1 MNSLPESE
9 LAHQPGNR
17 AFQPGAPTPQH
28 GRVIWILAGEASG
41 DVIGARLM
49 LALHAQDPTLVFAG
63 VGGGRMEALGLHS
76 LFPMSDLAVMGLVE
90 VLPRVRHLRQRLLE
104 AVQDIELRKPDLVV
118 TIDSPGFALR
128 LLQKIENSGF
138 KRVHYVAPQV
148 WAWRENRVKEF
159 PGLWDRLLCLLP
171 FEPEW
176 FAQRGLEAR
185 FVGHPVLQSGV
196 RQGNAARL
204 RTRHTTPET
213 APVLILL
220 PRSRRSSAPTLL
232 PVFRKML
239 DILRKKHP
247 DICPVIPVAPVI
259 APTVRNLIRKWPVQP
274 HIVTDIHDKH
284 DAFAAAQ
291 CALTKSGTSTLEL
304 AMGNVPMVVTYRVNP
319 LTAMMA
325 RRMIKVPYVAMVN
338 LLAGREVVP
347 ERLQENCTPEKLA
360 DMVSKLL
367 DDPAAAKKQQMA
379 FEEVLEKLS
388 PAVGTPADAAAAEIM
403 DLLDEPVSRSS
414 KKKKISE

>member
-1 MNSLPESE
+1 MKFFSKFKKQSSAPIETSE
-9 LAHQPGNR
+9 KNVL
-17 AFQPGAPTPQH
+17 PQH

-49 LALHAQDPTLVFAG
+49 LALAAKDPTLVFAG
-63 VGGGRMEALGLHS
+63 VGGGRMGALGLQS

-90 VLPRVRHLRQRLLE
+90 VLPRVRMLSQRLLE
-104 AVQDIELRKPDLVV
+104 CVQDIELRKPDLIV

-128 LLQKIENSGF
+128 LLQKIEHLGI

-171 FEPEW
+171 FEKEW
-176 FAQRGLEAR
+176 FAERGIEAH

-196 RQGNAARL
+196 RQGEGDRF
-204 RTRHTTPET
+204 RKRHDIPKD
-213 APVLILL
+213 APIVILM
-220 PRSRRSSAPTLL
+220 PGSRRSEASRLL

-239 DILRKKHP
+239 DILKKKYP
-247 DICPVIPVAPVI
+247 DICPVIPIAPVI
-259 APTVRNLIRKWPVQP
+259 APAIRQMIRKWDVHPYV
-274 HIVTDIHDKH
+274 VTDIHDKH

-319 LTAMMA
+319 ITAA
-325 RRMIKVPYVAMVN
+325 IVRRMIKVPYVAMVN
-338 LLAGREVVP
+338 ILSQQEVVP
-347 ERLQENCTPEKLA
+347 EMLQENCTPQKLA
-360 DMVSKLL
+360 GVVIKLLEDQNEIAKQRTAFSKL
-367 DDPAAAKKQQMA
+367 PEM
-379 FEEVLEKLS
+379 LS
-388 PAVGTPADAAAAEIM
+388 PGGDKTPADAAAEEIL
-403 DLLDEPVSRSS
+403 DLLDE
-414 KKKKISE
+414 KQ

>member
-1 MNSLPESE
+1 
-9 LAHQPGNR
+9 
-17 AFQPGAPTPQH
+17 
-28 GRVIWILAGEASG
+28 
-41 DVIGARLM
+41 
-49 LALHAQDPTLVFAG
+49 
-63 VGGGRMEALGLHS
+63 MEALGLHS

-196 RQGNAARL
+196 RQGNAARF
-204 RTRHTTPET
+204 RTRHNIPET
-213 APVLILL
+213 APVLILM
-220 PRSRRSSAPTLL
+220 PGSRRSEVPKLL

-347 ERLQENCTPEKLA
+347 EMLQENCTPEKLA